1 MDALVREEATAPQP
15 TSPKLAMMLC
25 LRADQMCLLDIVDVE
40 VEAEAGWEV
49 GGGGEGASR
58 GLWGDVGHGMNSTR
72 SQRF

>member
-1 MDALVREEATAPQP
+1 MDALVREEAIAPQP

-25 LRADQMCLLDIVDVE
+25 LSADQMCLLDMVE
-40 VEAEAGWEV
+40 VEAGWEV
-49 GGGGEGASR
+49 KGGGDGASR